1 MNAKLFALNSKRNF
15 INKACNCLASLR
27 KSRIPA
33 RHPKNYFSFPTNV
46 KSTNQVTEKLIICHC
61 NAKYFLSMSVY
72 LCYSFQLFVTIS
84 FVARFKRAF
93 SFRLFY
99 YTGCH
104 QLCICMRYVLM
115 VQSKSDF
122 LKYKKSNKNFK
133 TVFKERFSDH
143 KKVKSLIAWKWKF
156 QSLQINEFLKNHVWR
171 EKVDWKL
178 SNLANK

>member
-1 MNAKLFALNSKRNF
+1 MQNCSSLNSKQNF

-33 RHPKNYFSFPTNV
+33 RLPRNCFNFPTNV

-72 LCYSFQLFVTIS
+72 LRYSFQLFVTIS
-84 FVARFKRAF
+84 FVARFEWAF

-122 LKYKKSNKNFK
+122 LKHKNFK

-143 KKVKSLIAWKWKF
+143 KKVKSLIA
-156 QSLQINEFLKNHVWR
+156 
-171 EKVDWKL
+171 
-178 SNLANK
+178 